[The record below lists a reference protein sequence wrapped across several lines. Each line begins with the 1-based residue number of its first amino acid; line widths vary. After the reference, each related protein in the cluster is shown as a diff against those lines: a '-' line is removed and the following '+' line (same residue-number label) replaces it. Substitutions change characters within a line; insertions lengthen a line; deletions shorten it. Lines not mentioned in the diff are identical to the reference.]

1 MKTAKLKLYEEE
13 QEKEKF
19 MVERLRTMGIQNGRA
34 TSVPLAYNV
43 SRTYFKY
50 IIDDYELSNYKYSN
64 FLSYLCTF
72 GI

>member
-43 SRTYFKY
+43 RIRFSFTVFKIISRAMLNTVIMK
-50 IIDDYELSNYKYSN
+50 EK
-64 FLSYLCTF
+64 
-72 GI
+72 

>member
-13 QEKEKF
+13 QEKEKL

-43 SRTYFKY
+43 SRIYF
-50 IIDDYELSNYKYSN
+50 
-64 FLSYLCTF
+64 
-72 GI
+72 